1 MLDPSLHEALR
12 ASHYELDTE
21 TRLATAGLKDNPNT
35 AEITQRYAWL
45 YALDNLED
53 VARIILEL
61 MREDGL
67 PLPDGLE
74 PFEAGTIIKAQLV
87 VTAAE

>member
-1 MLDPSLHEALR
+1 MPKLVIPVEIEALEEGG
-12 ASHYELDTE
+12 Y
-21 TRLATAGLKDNPNT
+21 LATCKAIQGCH
-35 AEITQRYAWL
+35 AEGETVAE
-45 YALDNLED
+45 ALDNLED

-67 PLPDGLE
+67 PLPEGLE
-74 PFEAGTIIKAQLV
+74 PFEASTIIKAQLV